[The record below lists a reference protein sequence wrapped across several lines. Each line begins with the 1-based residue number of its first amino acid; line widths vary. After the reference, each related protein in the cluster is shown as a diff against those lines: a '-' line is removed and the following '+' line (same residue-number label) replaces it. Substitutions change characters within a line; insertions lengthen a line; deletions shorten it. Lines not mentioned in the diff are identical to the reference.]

1 MNVKYTFWQ
10 EEDFFIGFFNE
21 YPDYMTQGETVA
33 ELKENLKALWDDLE
47 SGDMPY
53 IRKVADLD
61 IAS

>member
-53 IRKVADLD
+53 IRKVVDLD

>member
-21 YPDYMTQGETVA
+21 YSDYMTQGETVA